1 MRWNPHDR
9 ISALIRKER
18 STRVSSLSLSPS
30 CEHTVRQV
38 GMSATPEV
46 GQELNLLALWS
57 LTSQPPELW
66 ELNLCCESHPVYGI
80 SSWDDWCSAEQRV
93 EGRGLGFAT
102 LQPPSLVP
110 REQGWRWRIFSRWKH
125 SSFKIFIYFCTWL
138 CCILAAA
145 CRILSCSMTALICG
159 MRDLVPWPGIKLW
172 ARCIESAES

>member
-1 MRWNPHDR
+1 MRSWGWGPHNG
-9 ISALIRKER
+9 ISDLIRQGENR
-18 STRVSSLSLSPS
+18 ALSLP
-30 CEHTVRQV
+30 CEDIAKRWPPVSQ
-38 GMSATPEV
+38 EV
-46 GQELNLLALWS
+46 GPYQELNLLALWS